1 MRKIVAGLFISLDG
15 VVEEPGDW
23 HFPYFN
29 DEMGA
34 AVTATLGAADIV
46 LFGRR
51 TYDSFAGAW
60 PEREAAG
67 EEDAEMAKALGDVR
81 KIVVSNQ
88 PLEFTW
94 RNSEQLEGDLVETVT
109 ALKNEP
115 GEGTIGLSGSVSVVR
130 QLLAAGLLDEL
141 HLLVHPIAVRKGM
154 RLFDEGET
162 PDPADAALVRDLQDG
177 GAEPRLRARRVD
189 RRRHLRG
196 RQGPPV
202 PARAVSDGGAWSS
215 VRRGCTMQI
224 PWLEI
229 GLVLL
234 LVVINAAFA
243 GSEVALIS
251 LREGQLR
258 RLEQEGE
265 QGRLVAR
272 LARDPNQFLSTIQ
285 IGITLAGFLASAA
298 AAVSLAQPLVPLL
311 EGLGRAAE
319 PVAVLLVTMVLTYL
333 TLVVGELAP
342 KRIALQRPE
351 RWARRAAR
359 PLAVVSTL
367 TRPAVWLLSKST
379 DVLVRLA
386 GADPGRQREEVT
398 EEEVRDM
405 IATGAV
411 FRPEQRRILAETIEL
426 GERRLSDV
434 LVPRRDVVAIPA
446 EATVQEAIQTLL
458 QSTHGRAP
466 VYRGDLDNV
475 LGLVTLQDLVGA
487 EGLVADCVRPILAL
501 PESMGVLEALRRLQA
516 ARGQLAIVVD
526 EYGGTAG
533 IITVEDLLEELVGEI
548 YDEFDPDFRGVQHR
562 PDGSMVLPGSFPV
575 HDLSDLGVSLP
586 EGSYATVAGLILER
600 LGRIPSEGDAVEV
613 DRWRLEVLAMDRNA
627 IGRVRLVPLGDD
639 SRPS

>member
-1 MRKIVAGLFISLDG
+1 MQM
-15 VVEEPGDW
+15 P
-23 HFPYFN
+23 
-29 DEMGA
+29 
-34 AVTATLGAADIV
+34 
-46 LFGRR
+46 
-51 TYDSFAGAW
+51 W
-60 PEREAAG
+60 P
-67 EEDAEMAKALGDVR
+67 
-81 KIVVSNQ
+81 
-88 PLEFTW
+88 
-94 RNSEQLEGDLVETVT
+94 
-109 ALKNEP
+109 
-115 GEGTIGLSGSVSVVR
+115 
-130 QLLAAGLLDEL
+130 
-141 HLLVHPIAVRKGM
+141 
-154 RLFDEGET
+154 
-162 PDPADAALVRDLQDG
+162 
-177 GAEPRLRARRVD
+177 
-189 RRRHLRG
+189 
-196 RQGPPV
+196 
-202 PARAVSDGGAWSS
+202 
-215 VRRGCTMQI
+215 
-224 PWLEI
+224 EI

-298 AAVSLAQPLVPLL
+298 AAVSLAQPLLPLL
-311 EGLGRAAE
+311 DFLGRAAE
-319 PVAVLLVTMVLTYL
+319 PVAVLLITIVLTYL

-359 PLAVVSTL
+359 PLAVVSIL

-379 DVLVRLA
+379 DLLVRLA
-386 GADPGRQREEVT
+386 GADPRQQREEMT

-405 IATGAV
+405 IVTGGV
-411 FRPEQRRILAETIEL
+411 FRPEQRRLLSEAIEI

-466 VYRGDLDNV
+466 VYRGDLDEV

-487 EGLVADCVRPILAL
+487 EGVVADCVRPVLAL
-501 PESMGVLEALRRLQA
+501 PESLGVLEALRRLQA
-516 ARGQLAIVVD
+516 SRGQLAIVIN
-526 EYGGTAG
+526 EYGGTEG

-548 YDEFDPDFRGVQHR
+548 YDEFDPDFRRVQYR
-562 PDGSMVLPGSFPV
+562 PDGSVVVPGAFPV
-575 HDLSDLGVSLP
+575 HDLPDLGISLP
-586 EGSYATVAGLILER
+586 EGDYATVAGLILER
-600 LGRIPSEGDAVEV
+600 LGRIPAEGDTAEV

-627 IGRVRLVPLGDD
+627 ITRVRLIPLGET
-639 SRPS
+639 RPG